1 MDRAKRRRLEY
12 NRDLRWSASL
22 RMGNHWVVDDDGIL
36 TVYREGKRGLLVPL
50 PWEPAT
56 LEAAANLI
64 EAYLETEGIPP
75 CRTRLSTVQVNVAVA
90 RRQKRLTQAELAK
103 GGIHRLT
110 VVKIE
115 SGSVTPARIW
125 LSGWLAL
132 LASKRDNSSDGTPQ
146 RSSRGG
152 SWARQVVAEDHRLPR
167 LEKRGPAE
175 GVDLVHDTGRRRTA
189 GC

>member
-64 EAYLETEGIPP
+64 EAYLETGKDPSHVVHGCQTVRGEC
-75 CRTRLSTVQVNVAVA
+75 CRCTASEKADAGRIG
-90 RRQKRLTQAELAK
+90 EK
-103 GGIHRLT
+103 GGNP
-110 VVKIE
+110 
-115 SGSVTPARIW
+115 PAH
-125 LSGWLAL
+125 
-132 LASKRDNSSDGTPQ
+132 
-146 RSSRGG
+146 GG
-152 SWARQVVAEDHRLPR
+152 QD
-167 LEKRGPAE
+167 
-175 GVDLVHDTGRRRTA
+175 
-189 GC
+189 